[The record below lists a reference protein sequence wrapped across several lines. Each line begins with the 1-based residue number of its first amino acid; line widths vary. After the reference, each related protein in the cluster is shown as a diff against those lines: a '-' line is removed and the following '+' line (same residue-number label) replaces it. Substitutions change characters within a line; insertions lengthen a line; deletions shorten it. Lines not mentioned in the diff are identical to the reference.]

1 MKTKELLKFIICFH
15 NKTDSDNG
23 PGRQAPSLRAVNA
36 AQDWS
41 PSKRPLYSK
50 GPGLSRSMTMVNN
63 GAKTVAIHFV
73 MVIIQ
78 LGHLLKL

>member
-1 MKTKELLKFIICFH
+1 MLKFIICYH
-15 NKTDSDNG
+15 NKTDSDDG
-23 PGRQAPSLRAVNA
+23 PGRQAPRLRTIDAT
-36 AQDWS
+36 QDWS
-41 PSKRPLYSK
+41 PSKRSLYSK
-50 GPGLSRSMTMVNN
+50 GPGLSCSVKMVNK